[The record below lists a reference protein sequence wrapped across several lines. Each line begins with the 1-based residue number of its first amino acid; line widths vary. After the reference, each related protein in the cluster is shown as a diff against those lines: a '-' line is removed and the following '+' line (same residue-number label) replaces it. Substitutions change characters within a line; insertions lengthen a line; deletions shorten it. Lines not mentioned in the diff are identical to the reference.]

1 MATYPGEDLVL
12 KVATSAGSTAY
23 TTVGLMTEHTMTISN
38 ENVDITTKDDN
49 RWGSSAPYGKRE
61 VTVSGSGIVS
71 DNAAFAQ
78 LEAVVETSGTN
89 LAYQIAYGNSK
100 TATGSFILNS
110 LEYTGANNTAQ
121 TFSISMVSDGT
132 ITFA

>member
-1 MATYPGEDLVL
+1 MATYAGENLVL
-12 KVATSAGSTAY
+12 KVATSAGSTSY
-23 TTVGLMTEHTMTISN
+23 TTIGLMTEHTFTISN

-61 VTVSGSGIVS
+61 VSVSGSGIVS

-78 LEAVVETSGTN
+78 IETVVNTSGTN

-100 TATGSFILNS
+100 TATGSFIVNS
-110 LEYTGANNTAQ
+110 LEYSGANNTAQ